1 MTWHTRIHS
10 DPQILLGKPV
20 IKGTRI
26 AVELVVE
33 LYEKGWTEAMILDSY
48 PTLTAADLRAVFAYL
63 GDCLR
68 HELYFPLAVAA

>member
-1 MTWHTRIHS
+1 MTWQERIHA

-26 AVELVVE
+26 AVELIVE
-33 LYEKGWTEAMILDSY
+33 LFEKGWTQTMILESY
-48 PTLTAADLRAVFAYL
+48 PTLTVEDLQAVFAYL

-68 HELYFPLAVAA
+68 HELYFPFALAA